1 MKVNEFLSFHMKYS
15 KPKPTNFAIGEK
27 ISQTLHFC
35 DSRAKLFH
43 LAIKS
48 QFPQFQNYR
57 FQDMMLIKQGFTQQ
71 DYNPT
76 S

>member
-1 MKVNEFLSFHMKYS
+1 MGKK
-15 KPKPTNFAIGEK
+15 KT
-27 ISQTLHFC
+27 QTLHFC

-43 LAIKS
+43 LIIKS
-48 QFPQFQNYR
+48 QFPQFQNYA

>member
-1 MKVNEFLSFHMKYS
+1 MGKK
-15 KPKPTNFAIGEK
+15 K
-27 ISQTLHFC
+27 ISQTLRFC

-43 LAIKS
+43 LTIKS
-48 QFPQFQNYR
+48 QFPQFQNYA